1 MKPARIAGIPG
12 EVALQLLAAGL
23 LAVAILAV
31 TLLAPTEHSMGHA
44 QRILYLHVAVAWL
57 GLACLPAAGVCGGL
71 YLRRRNLAWDHWSQA
86 ALEIGWLASGLTLIT
101 GSLWARAAWGTWWTW
116 DPRLTNALVLWTIYC
131 GLLLVRSALEEPH
144 RRARLGAVLAM
155 VAAFDV
161 PLVILATRW
170 FRGVHPV
177 APQME
182 PAMRLALLLS
192 IAGFTALFAALLV
205 RRRRQLHLA
214 ARIMTLDDRTTES

>member
-1 MKPARIAGIPG
+1 MKPIRIAAVLG
-12 EVALQLLAAGL
+12 ELSVALL

-44 QRILYLHVAVAWL
+44 QRILYVHVAVAWL
-57 GLACLPAAGVCGGL
+57 GLVCLPAAGACGGL

-86 ALEIGWLASGLTLIT
+86 ALEIGWLCSGLTLTT

-116 DPRLTNALVLWTIYC
+116 DPRLTSALVLWTIYS
-131 GLLLVRSALEEPH
+131 GLLLVRSGLDEPH
-144 RRARLGAVLAM
+144 RRARLGAVLAI
-155 VAAFDV
+155 AGTLDV

-177 APQME
+177 SPQME

-192 IAGFTALFAALLV
+192 IAGFTGFFAALLV
-205 RRRRQLHLA
+205 RRKRQLDLA
-214 ARIMTLDDRTTES
+214 GRIMALEDRAAEG